1 MNQQALSRSDTLI
14 TAMHEAALRALAAA
28 PGGQLKASALKQAIE
43 ANVPLDD
50 WACETYATTG
60 HTRWRSI
67 LAFSSV
73 GMVKAGY
80 VSKERGV
87 WTLLPEGREVL
98 ARGIEP
104 KVYLAELDRRY
115 RAWKNSQIVDTAA
128 PGAAPAVVLGEEDE
142 SEDDSLEAPDERIDR
157 TLKAAHAALAA
168 ELIATVKA
176 CEPEFF
182 ERLVV
187 QLLLKMGYGGSRQEA
202 GRAVGRSGDGGID
215 GIINEDRLG
224 LDAIYLQAK
233 RWEGSVGE
241 GPIRDFKGA
250 LDAKGAQ
257 KGVFIT
263 TSSFTSAAIEAART
277 SRSYKIVLIDGARLA
292 ELMIEHDLGVSVAA
306 TYQLKRLDSDFFAEE

>member
-1 MNQQALSRSDTLI
+1 MNIQTPSRSDALI
-14 TAMHEAALRALAAA
+14 TAMHAAALRALAAE

-43 ANVPLDD
+43 ATVQLDD
-50 WACETYATTG
+50 WARETYASTG

-87 WTLLPEGREVL
+87 WTLLPEGRALL
-98 ARGIEP
+98 AKGLEP
-104 KVYLAELDRRY
+104 GSYVPELDRRY
-115 RAWKNSQIVDTAA
+115 RLWKASQMQA
-128 PGAAPAVVLGEEDE
+128 GAALVANAPHEVDDEEA
-142 SEDDSLEAPDERIDR
+142 DDDGLEAPDERIDR

-168 ELIATVKA
+168 ELIATIKA

-202 GRAVGRSGDGGID
+202 GRAVGRSGDNGID

-233 RWEGSVGE
+233 RWEGPVGE
-241 GPIRDFKGA
+241 PPIRDFKGA

-263 TSSFTSAAIEAART
+263 TSSFTPAAIEAARA
-277 SRSYKIVLIDGARLA
+277 SRHYKIVLIDGARLA

-306 TYQLKRLDSDFFAEE
+306 TYQLKRLDTDFFVEE